1 MKVTVNHKLT
11 SAEAKDRISK
21 LVFALKKQYKDKITN
36 ISESWNGYKNDFSFR
51 MQGMK
56 IVGNILVT
64 ENNVTVNGKLPFMAM
79 PFKSMIE
86 STIKEKASELLQ
98 QYEQQGTPKN
108 SKIKAFKILKV

>member
-98 QYEQQGTPKN
+98 
-108 SKIKAFKILKV
+108 